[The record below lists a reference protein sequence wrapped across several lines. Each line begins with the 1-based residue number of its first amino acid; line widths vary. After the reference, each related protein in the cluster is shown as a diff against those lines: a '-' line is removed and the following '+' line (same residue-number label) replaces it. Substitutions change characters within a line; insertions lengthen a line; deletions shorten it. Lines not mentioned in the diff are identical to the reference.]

1 MSETLSGAQRER
13 LVATCPG
20 WTLADDGKSV
30 STNLEFTS
38 FADAWGF
45 MSEIAIVAD
54 RLDHHPE
61 WSNVYNRVAITLTT
75 HDAGGLSARD
85 QALADAIAAALGR
98 RGQVGQANT
107 QRR

>member
-1 MSETLSGAQRER
+1 MSETLSGTERAR
-13 LVATCPG
+13 LVATYPG

-30 STNLEFTS
+30 ATQLEFTS

-75 HDAGGLSARD
+75 HDAGGLSSRD
-85 QALADAIAAALGR
+85 QALADAIAEALGR
-98 RGQVGQANT
+98 RGQSDRAHT
-107 QRR
+107 